1 MAKKKVPGGH
11 MVGMIPEEKPEQEK
25 PEQEKPKT
33 EQEKPKPK
41 TEQGK

>member
-11 MVGMIPEEKPEQEK
+11 MVGMIPEEKPKQD
-25 PEQEKPKT
+25 
-33 EQEKPKPK
+33 KPKPK